1 MAFFYLFF
9 SQATFLVNYLS
20 YSIRGLKFSR
30 LQDLILECIQK
41 DKRAQTALY
50 NQYAPILLGV
60 CRRYASNNTEAEEI
74 LMNAFL
80 KIFQHINSYSMQG
93 SFEGWMKKI
102 CINEALNYQKKFKIR
117 WTKVSLRESDK
128 QENPRN
134 ISEEEDL
141 LNKLRSLPKGYRN
154 VFNLFAIEGY
164 KHREIAQ
171 MLSISENTSKS
182 QFKKAKNMLQKLC
195 NDEYRR

>member
-1 MAFFYLFF
+1 MSYL
-9 SQATFLVNYLS
+9 
-20 YSIRGLKFSR
+20 IRGIKFSS
-30 LQDLILECIQK
+30 LQELILECIQE
-41 DKRAQTALY
+41 DKRAQTKLY

-80 KIFQHINSYSMQG
+80 KIFLHIDSYSGQG
-93 SFEGWMKKI
+93 SFEGWMKKV
-102 CINEALNYQKKFKIR
+102 CINEALNYQKKFKLR
-117 WTKVSLRESDK
+117 WVNVSLRETDK
-128 QENPRN
+128 QEEPRN

-164 KHREIAQ
+164 KHREIAA
-171 MLSISENTSKS
+171 MLSISEGTSKS
-182 QFKKAKNMLQKLC
+182 QYKKAKNMLQKLC
-195 NDEYRR
+195 SDEYRR